1 MHDDFSD
8 QTLKGPVRLLT
19 LVTYVLKHYS
29 VRSCSGQEVTNI
41 SLLYRTCLDIKSVRE
56 SRRRK
61 EERYPFFLLW
71 NILYV
76 QWLLTVSGGALD
88 YLLLSNDEIN
98 EAASKGATAS
108 YRLYSLVTLARLA
121 ITVDTSRTRW
131 WFLSFKF
138 TLVKNKYT

>member
-1 MHDDFSD
+1 MHDDVSD

-29 VRSCSGQEVTNI
+29 VRSCSGQEVTNV
-41 SLLYRTCLDIKSVRE
+41 SLLYGTCLDIKSVRE

-61 EERYPFFLLW
+61 EEHYPFILVLFLLW

-76 QWLLTVSGGALD
+76 QWHLTVSGGALD

-108 YRLYSLVTLARLA
+108 YRLYSLFTLTRLA
-121 ITVDTSRTRW
+121 IMVYKSLNMR
-131 WFLSFKF
+131 
-138 TLVKNKYT
+138 YI